1 MLEKM
6 QTCRVLLRVF
16 VTLLMCDFGMFFTS
30 SSLLPS
36 ESPPQDHTFNIFT
49 PSVNITTTKLTTPR
63 TERTTGLK
71 TTNDNTTELNTADN
85 TTIDLYVTKNKAFP
99 YSNAT
104 SSTTKPMGKT
114 NTIKDSSDSAGYT
127 LAVIFLIIIVIL
139 IILLL
144 GILYFLRKKGRSY
157 SFDLTHTS
165 ANEHVEPF
173 MDLDQ
178 QGVSYEHKDKDLSVS
193 LDFTQDDK
201 SNEKSSPIANGCTG
215 EKTEQTTDSGNEEQ
229 NLPEENSFPSSPSLT
244 PPMKKVEFNLDLDD
258 FMSGESDVISPI
270 SEDSCD
276 AAHNENNNNISD
288 SGWGTAGEIF
298 TEINLDEP
306 KEQP

>member
-1 MLEKM
+1 
-6 QTCRVLLRVF
+6 
-16 VTLLMCDFGMFFTS
+16 
-30 SSLLPS
+30 
-36 ESPPQDHTFNIFT
+36 
-49 PSVNITTTKLTTPR
+49 
-63 TERTTGLK
+63 
-71 TTNDNTTELNTADN
+71 
-85 TTIDLYVTKNKAFP
+85 
-99 YSNAT
+99 
-104 SSTTKPMGKT
+104 
-114 NTIKDSSDSAGYT
+114 
-127 LAVIFLIIIVIL
+127 
-139 IILLL
+139 
-144 GILYFLRKKGRSY
+144 
-157 SFDLTHTS
+157 
-165 ANEHVEPF
+165 

-215 EKTEQTTDSGNEEQ
+215 EKTEQTIASGNEEQ

-258 FMSGESDVISPI
+258 FMSGESDVISPT

-288 SGWGTAGEIF
+288 AGWGTAGEIF